1 MKNNMMT
8 IIRKELARFFGDKR
22 MVLTTILLPGL
33 MIYIMY
39 CFMGDFMADEF
50 MPDEA
55 YVGTALVQNMPTE
68 LEPVLKELSVEWSM
82 VESQEDVED
91 AKQQIQDKQAD
102 LLIVFPENFMETVAA
117 YEVSDGEA
125 APNVEVYYNSSET
138 ESLNL
143 RSTVMAILDEFEASM
158 ANKLDVNAGDKQYDC
173 ATKKDTVAQMMGMM
187 MPLLLMIFLYSGCI
201 AVAPESIAGE
211 KERGTIA
218 TLLVTPMNRSDLAL
232 GKIISLSIIAL
243 LSGISSFVG
252 TLLSLPKLMGGT
264 DLGIDVSVY
273 STMDYAMLLGIILS
287 TVLVM
292 VALISIISAFVKSV
306 KEAGT
311 AVSPLMLVMML
322 ISLAPM
328 FMGDGER
335 PLYLFLIPLFNS
347 ANCMEGIFS
356 FSYEPVQVVVTIVTN
371 IVATGIMTFVLTKLF
386 DNEKVMFSK

>member
-22 MVLTTILLPGL
+22 MVFTTILLPGL

-50 MPDEA
+50 MPDET

-68 LEPVLKELSVEWSM
+68 LEPVLKELSVEWST
-82 VESQEDVED
+82 VETEDGIED

-102 LLIVFPENFMETVAA
+102 LLVVFPENFSEKVAT
-117 YEVSDGEA
+117 YEVSSGEA

-138 ESLNL
+138 ESVNL
-143 RSTVMAILDEFEASM
+143 RSTVMAILDEYEASM

-173 ATKKDTVAQMMGMM
+173 ATEKDMAAQMMGMM

-201 AVAPESIAGE
+201 SVAPESIAGE

-218 TLLVTPMNRSDLAL
+218 TLLVTPMKRSSLAL

-252 TLLSLPKLMGGT
+252 TFLSLPKLMGGT
-264 DLGIDVSVY
+264 DLGIDASVY

-328 FMGDGER
+328 FMGDGKR

-356 FSYEPVQVVVTIVTN
+356 FSYEPIQVAVTIVTN

-386 DNEKVMFSK
+386 DSEKVMFSK